1 MHRGLIPKYDGPFE
15 IVKRVSTI
23 AYNLKLHERLQI
35 HPTIH
40 VSFLKPYHGD
50 EQDLVRNE
58 ARRALPTVM
67 VQFDHE
73 VNIILDKK
81 VTSYQKGENMITY
94 YLLKWKGATEIKSS
108 WEKAL
113 ILWQFEKE
121 VKAFED
127 TLPTRTSASS
137 GMGGLLEALFV
148 ADYGMM
154 NKGA

>member
-1 MHRGLIPKYDGPFE
+1 M
-15 IVKRVSTI
+15 
-23 AYNLKLHERLQI
+23 
-35 HPTIH
+35 
-40 VSFLKPYHGD
+40 
-50 EQDLVRNE
+50 
-58 ARRALPTVM
+58 
-67 VQFDHE
+67 
-73 VNIILDKK
+73 
-81 VTSYQKGENMITY
+81 
-94 YLLKWKGATEIKSS
+94 KWKGATEIKSS